1 MANQPGRVPPIRIGV
16 LAVVLLCACTLSAQ
30 RKRFS
35 WQNYC
40 FEHPAAPFCR
50 GHEYAIKKHP
60 AGKDGEP
67 QSSDSGEFTPTPTLE
82 TPSIIVIPGGI
93 DWRFADPAGDTLA
106 GFHFKHLSASPFA
119 SRWIA
124 QLGARQGLAEADA
137 QKIVSRLQSM
147 DQLAF
152 SVRDGKMVAMLTGP
166 LASQTPPALDPDLK
180 AAPVSGG
187 ALLIGHAEAVDQ
199 ALKRIAAQ
207 DPPAESTR
215 LAYELHAGKDL
226 WAIGPARLAGDEA
239 VNAGV
244 QRFLV
249 SVFIGNGVASD
260 VAFECSHAPDPDTLH
275 AWQSSLGAPVLER
288 DIIHFKASMGAAE
301 AQQKFDRLAAGPL
314 GQQLASLVAAARYLP
329 VRETNPSQKPRPLVY
344 GLGPK

>member
-1 MANQPGRVPPIRIGV
+1 MS
-16 LAVVLLCACTLSAQ
+16 LSGQ

-50 GHEYAIKKHP
+50 GHEYAVKKHP
-60 AGKDGEP
+60 PGKDGEP
-67 QSSDSGEFTPTPTLE
+67 QSGDSTEFTPAPAVE

-124 QLGARQGLAEADA
+124 QLGARQGLAEADT
-137 QKIVSRLQSM
+137 QKIVSRLQGM
-147 DQLAF
+147 DQLAL

-166 LASQTPPALDPDLK
+166 LASQTPPALHQGLK

-199 ALKRIAAQ
+199 ALQRITAQ
-207 DPPAESTR
+207 NPPAELTR
-215 LAYELHAGKDL
+215 LAYELHAGKDI
-226 WAIGPARLAGDEA
+226 WAIAPARLAGDEA

-249 SVFIGNGVASD
+249 SVLVGNGIASD
-260 VAFECSHAPDPDTLH
+260 VAFECSHAPDPDTLRT
-275 AWQSSLGAPVLER
+275 WQTSLGAPSLER
-288 DIIHFKASMGAAE
+288 DILHFKASMDAAE

-314 GQQLASLVAAARYLP
+314 GQYMASLVAAARYLP
-329 VRETNPSQKPRPLVY
+329 ARETNPSQTPRPLIY